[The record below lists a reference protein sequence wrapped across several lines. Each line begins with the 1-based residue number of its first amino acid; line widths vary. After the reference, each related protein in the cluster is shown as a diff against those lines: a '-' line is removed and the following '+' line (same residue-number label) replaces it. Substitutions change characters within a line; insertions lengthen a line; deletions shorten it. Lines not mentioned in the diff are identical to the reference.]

1 MSDRLHRFIA
11 LSAALTGFDAIH
23 LLGSGVAE
31 EHLAVVD
38 AILPAAVVADLL
50 AAFEG
55 QMVGGDGQAAAAA
68 TLVADP
74 RLGPVVKNIIVLWYS
89 GTWTQLPSAW
99 RDAYG
104 AAPLDTTR
112 TTSGAAYRAGL
123 QWLVA
128 GAHAP
133 GAAHQ
138 GFGAWALEPKLPVSG
153 MVEPK
158 RRQA

>member
-1 MSDRLHRFIA
+1 MSEERHRFVA
-11 LSAALTGFDAIH
+11 LSAFLTGFDEIQ
-23 LLGSGVAE
+23 LLGSGLAE
-31 EHLAVVD
+31 EHFAVLTDV
-38 AILPAAVVADLL
+38 LPADIVQDLL
-50 AAFEG
+50 AAFDALPS
-55 QMVGGDGQAAAAA
+55 GDDRQAAAST
-68 TLVADP
+68 TLIADP
-74 RLGPVVKNIIVLWYS
+74 RLGPVARNIIVLWYS
-89 GTWTQLPSAW
+89 GTWTQMPSAW

-104 AAPLDTTR
+104 ASPLDTTR

-138 GFGAWALEPKLPVSG
+138 GFGAWALQPKMPVSG
-153 MVEPK
+153 TAEPK